1 MAEKKMM
8 IAMTRLQ
15 RLDLKVKTEWYN
27 EDENTYLIAGSM

>member
-15 RLDLKVKTEWYN
+15 RLDSKVKIKWYN
-27 EDENTYLIAGSM
+27 EDENAYLIAGSM